1 MKTYTGE
8 RTLDGIKVLVDG
20 EPLDP
25 RYDLKQL
32 TDSDFEWAYEG
43 AQPAQLALALLAD
56 HLGDD
61 ESALRHYDAFMRE
74 IVANFDNYW
83 EMTSQDIDQAL
94 KDLGIEQG

>member
-32 TDSDFEWAYEG
+32 TDADFEWAYEG

-61 ESALRHYDAFMRE
+61 EAALRHYDSFMRE